1 MTMRPNATE
10 PRPMIPPEDTAGAAD
25 PFPEPGYWSLVLRQ
39 LLRDRVAVLSGLV
52 LLAMLVVIVFAPVF
66 APHDPYASSMLARL
80 KPIGTPSHPLGTD
93 DIGRDMLSR
102 LIYGGRLSW
111 LLGIAPVVIAF
122 VIGGFLGVVAGYAG
136 GRTNMVIMRVTDVFY
151 AFPSVL
157 LAAAISGSLGSGA
170 LNAVIS
176 MTLVFIPQI
185 TRVAESAATGQ
196 RGMDYVEAARASGA
210 GPVSIIRVHVLPN
223 VLGPIFV
230 FATGLISLAMILASG
245 LSFLGL
251 GTQPPDP
258 EWGLMLSGLRTAIYS
273 QPLVTLLPGLCI
285 IVTSLCFAML
295 SDGLRQAMDVRR

>member
-1 MTMRPNATE
+1 
-10 PRPMIPPEDTAGAAD
+10 MIPPEDTAGAAD